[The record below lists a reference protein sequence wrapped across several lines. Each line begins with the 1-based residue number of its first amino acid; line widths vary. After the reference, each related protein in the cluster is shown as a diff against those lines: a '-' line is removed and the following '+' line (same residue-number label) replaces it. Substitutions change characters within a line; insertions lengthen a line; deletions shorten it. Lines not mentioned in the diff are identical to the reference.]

1 MHGNIQWVGISDYDG
16 RRERGGERSRLYRI
30 HMTKFP
36 TCTSPGWWEQRG
48 WSYETIHI
56 TQEGNRLADGPHSS
70 KILQGVRI
78 KERKKRGGE

>member
-36 TCTSPGWWEQRG
+36 TCTSPGSLG
-48 WSYETIHI
+48 T
-56 TQEGNRLADGPHSS
+56 EGVELRDYPYHT
-70 KILQGVRI
+70 
-78 KERKKRGGE
+78 GGESTSRRTPL